1 MFKPSRHLR
10 AVAMLGVAAALA
22 VGGVAAAQDD
32 SQGQGNPEGHGTRPA
47 GPPPGGPGMI
57 PKGLT
62 YAQFHVLKKNGEAEV
77 IRLDQGKI
85 TAIDASSVT
94 LEANDGSSVT
104 VALDE
109 DTEVITGPGDRDAAV
124 DDLSVGQQVG
134 VCGPEGEAAKSVM
147 VAPKKPTMRG

>member
-1 MFKPSRHLR
+1 
-10 AVAMLGVAAALA
+10 MLGIAAALA
-22 VGGVAAAQDD
+22 VGGVAVAQDD
-32 SQGQGNPEGHGTRPA
+32 SPGQGSSKGNGARPA

-104 VALDE
+104 VTLDG
-109 DTEVITGPGDRDAAV
+109 DTEVIAGPGDRDATV
-124 DDLSVGQQVG
+124 DDLSVGQQVS
-134 VCGPEGEAAKSVM
+134 VCGPEGEAAKSIM
-147 VAPKKPTMRG
+147 VAPKKPPMKG